1 MINNLGIYRL
11 LESTMTLQIGL
22 YHTMNDLKL
31 HIPYAMKL
39 KSYLEQSIL
48 MSAYPYL
55 RHPLQFVK

>member
-39 KSYLEQSIL
+39 KSYL
-48 MSAYPYL
+48 
-55 RHPLQFVK
+55 LQK